1 MKLSNHTF
9 LYKFINSNIFKLADY
24 YVSKT
29 HNIREI
35 SFSKRWNLIIDKMTE
50 IRNWSTKNKSRYE
63 ELNSKIKYN
72 KLKC

>member
-9 LYKFINSNIFKLADY
+9 LHTFISSDIFKLADY

-29 HNIREI
+29 HNIKEI

-50 IRNWSTKNKSRYE
+50 IRNWSTKNKADYE
-63 ELNSKIKYN
+63 YLSSKIKYN

>member
-1 MKLSNHTF
+1 VKLSNHTF
-9 LYKFINSNIFKLADY
+9 LHTFISSDIFKLADY

-29 HNIREI
+29 HNIKEI

-50 IRNWSTKNKSRYE
+50 IRNWSTKNKADYE
-63 ELNSKIKYN
+63 YLSSKIKYN